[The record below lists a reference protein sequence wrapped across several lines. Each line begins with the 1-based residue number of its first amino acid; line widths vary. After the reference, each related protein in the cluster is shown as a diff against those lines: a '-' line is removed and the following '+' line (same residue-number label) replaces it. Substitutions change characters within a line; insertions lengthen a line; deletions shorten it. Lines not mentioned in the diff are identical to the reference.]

1 MNTEWIQS
9 VWKLDRLNCS
19 EEDKGEEGEV
29 CLHSLQ
35 SQFDQYYWKSRG
47 KETARVPHYKRENA
61 DTITREKCKACV
73 ILLNKLLTASELLY
87 GVPIKVTQL
96 LSTPQYAL

>member
-1 MNTEWIQS
+1 MSLNSIYFLAVYVAALNYEHRQKMGLNAVNTEWIQS

-19 EEDKGEEGEV
+19 EEDKGEDGEV

-61 DTITREKCKACV
+61 DTITSRGKM
-73 ILLNKLLTASELLY
+73 
-87 GVPIKVTQL
+87 
-96 LSTPQYAL
+96 